1 MKKIIIASCVAVAL
15 AACNNTTKV
24 ESNPAVANAA
34 KWIDSITGLQ
44 GVTYDSATW
53 ANWEAA
59 YNTATSTID
68 TAALSAEDKAAY
80 AAATAKWSSY
90 KTDFV
95 TKMEEAK
102 AKMNSTIDSS
112 ATKVEGAI
120 EEVKADGK
128 TVIEKAIDKG
138 ADKAKSMVK

>member
-24 ESNPAVANAA
+24 ESNPAVATAS
-34 KWIDSITGLQ
+34 KWIDSITALQ

-68 TAALSAEDKAAY
+68 TAALSAEDKAAF
-80 AAATAKWSSY
+80 AASTAKWATY
-90 KTDFV
+90 KTDFT
-95 TKMEEAK
+95 TKMDEAK
-102 AKMNSTIDSS
+102 AKMNTTIDST
-112 ATKVEGAI
+112 ATKVEGAV

-138 ADKAKSMVK
+138 ADKAKSIVK

>member
-90 KTDFV
+90 KTDFT
-95 TKMEEAK
+95 TKMAEAK
-102 AKMNSTIDSS
+102 AAVAPIDST